1 MYGLVLLL
9 NIINSV
15 VAHNLSE
22 EREDSAASENHASQ
36 HSRNFDVQFHPQS
49 YGLPCLLFYS
59 VRGDCLS
66 NTSTRALPEDSPVI
80 ILQFESPR
88 RAKCEL
94 STDNDDNVDIFMIV

>member
-1 MYGLVLLL
+1 MLL
-9 NIINSV
+9 NIVFSHLV
-15 VAHNLSE
+15 RLT
-22 EREDSAASENHASQ
+22 SALGN
-36 HSRNFDVQFHPQS
+36 R
-49 YGLPCLLFYS
+49 L
-59 VRGDCLS
+59 GDCLS

>member
-15 VAHNLSE
+15 LLLHIIFLRKEKIPQLLRIMLLNIVGISTFNSIL
-22 EREDSAASENHASQ
+22 NHTDCPVFFSTLFGEIAC
-36 HSRNFDVQFHPQS
+36 PI
-49 YGLPCLLFYS
+49 LLLVLF
-59 VRGDCLS
+59 
-66 NTSTRALPEDSPVI
+66 PK
-80 ILQFESPR
+80 SPR